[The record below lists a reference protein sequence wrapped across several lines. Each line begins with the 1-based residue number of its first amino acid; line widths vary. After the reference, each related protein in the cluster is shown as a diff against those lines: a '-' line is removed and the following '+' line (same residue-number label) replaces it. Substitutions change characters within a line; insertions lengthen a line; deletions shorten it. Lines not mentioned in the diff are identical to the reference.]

1 MSPRSATVEAW
12 INTTIEM
19 TADTATAAIDGV
31 TGAATK
37 TLEISEAGL
46 LVGTKK
52 LVRMVSSDD
61 EDDGKSPRRTGSRS
75 PDNLVRSSASK
86 LGRGSA
92 SLVEGTASLVEGTFS
107 GANGAVEGVGQ
118 AGKSAV
124 RGTAVAL

>member
-61 EDDGKSPRRTGSRS
+61 EDGGKSPRRTGSRS

-86 LGRGSA
+86 LGRA
-92 SLVEGTASLVEGTFS
+92 SASLVEGTFS